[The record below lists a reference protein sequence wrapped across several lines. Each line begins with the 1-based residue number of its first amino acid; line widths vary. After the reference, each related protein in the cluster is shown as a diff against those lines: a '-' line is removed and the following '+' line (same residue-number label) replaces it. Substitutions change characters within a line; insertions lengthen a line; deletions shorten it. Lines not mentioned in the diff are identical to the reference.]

1 MSFLEFPARIRRN
14 WSNDLRIRPGQPGFV
29 NPEKSWQAP
38 GIDRVQLRSSLPP
51 PAFFLFPPA
60 LSSLHLPLLRRPP
73 LSLSTARLRSSSP
86 LLLPLRYR
94 FVHSFLSAFPP
105 RHPSPLPDN
114 GHDRTPAL
122 LLLAE
127 QKEIPYGHLVTV
139 ARRKSLR
146 FDDLAKVT
154 PIVWKAAASPPG
166 NSFHRSPRS
175 TPLCLSF
182 PLPLPILS
190 IPFHSIFNSSFPIL
204 TLDSLPSPLLSRY
217 FLLIDFIS
225 GHSKLEYLK
234 NQF

>member
-146 FDDLAKVT
+146 FDDLRLSGKRRPRRRGT
-154 PIVWKAAASPPG
+154 
-166 NSFHRSPRS
+166 RSIDR
-175 TPLCLSF
+175 LV
-182 PLPLPILS
+182 PLPFAFLS
-190 IPFHSIFNSSFPIL
+190 LSPFLFSLFHSILFLI
-204 TLDSLPSPLLSRY
+204 LLSR
-217 FLLIDFIS
+217 F
-225 GHSKLEYLK
+225 
-234 NQF
+234 